1 MCCSKL
7 CFEKKL
13 ALSKSKELIYNG
25 TRFICALFNKKTKK
39 KNPIKDWWSE
49 PSQRRLK
56 RKAKEKPKD
65 AQPVRIKKRNRISHS
80 HGKKLHEKQYI
91 WL

>member
-39 KNPIKDWWSE
+39 KNPIKD
-49 PSQRRLK
+49 
-56 RKAKEKPKD
+56 
-65 AQPVRIKKRNRISHS
+65 
-80 HGKKLHEKQYI
+80 
-91 WL
+91 